1 MLSKLSKKMTHF
13 YLSKNKIEEDECEI
27 YDYCFE
33 IFLSTVLNL
42 ITVIIIGFAC
52 LRFLETTLFI
62 AVFLTVRVMAG
73 GYHSDTHFRCLL
85 LLVVVF
91 SIFLIMLYFVPVSI
105 LVFINLISS
114 LIAMIVVA
122 ILSPIDH
129 PNNQMVVSRKNKA
142 KFVSISISI
151 VCILIIN
158 ILTFYHYNI
167 IAFSIAYPLSAVAIS
182 CIAGVIKN
190 KSINCKGGSNE
201 KQE

>member
-1 MLSKLSKKMTHF
+1 MLSKLSKKMTLF
-13 YLSKNKIEEDECEI
+13 YLSKGKIKEEESEI
-27 YDYCFE
+27 FDYCFE
-33 IFLSTVLNL
+33 IMLSTILNL

-62 AVFLTVRVMAG
+62 AVFLTIRVMAG
-73 GYHSDTHFRCLL
+73 GYHADTHFRCLI

-91 SIFLIMLYFVPVSI
+91 SVFLIMLYFVPVSI
-105 LVFINLISS
+105 LIFINLISS
-114 LIAMIVVA
+114 LLALIAIA

-129 PNNQMVVSRKNKA
+129 PNNQMLASRKKKA
-142 KFVSISISI
+142 KYVSISITT
-151 VCILIIN
+151 VCVLIIN

-167 IAFSIAYPLSAVAIS
+167 IAFSIAYPLLAVAIS

>member
-114 LIAMIVVA
+114 LIAIIVQETAMVGL
-122 ILSPIDH
+122 I
-129 PNNQMVVSRKNKA
+129 NQ
-142 KFVSISISI
+142 KFQQ
-151 VCILIIN
+151 
-158 ILTFYHYNI
+158 
-167 IAFSIAYPLSAVAIS
+167 A
-182 CIAGVIKN
+182 
-190 KSINCKGGSNE
+190 
-201 KQE
+201 